1 MGKEIKTFTLI
12 FHLMSVRDVVY
23 EKIFQGINYL
33 SRFFRRGYRE
43 EGIELEP
50 SLSPYSKRFDPE
62 NNRIL
67 IDGVISRSLEEDE

>member
-1 MGKEIKTFTLI
+1 
-12 FHLMSVRDVVY
+12 MSVRDVVY

-33 SRFFRRGYRE
+33 SRLFRRDYRE

-50 SLSPYSKRFDPE
+50 PLSPYSKKFDLE

-67 IDGVISRSLEEDE
+67 IDGVISRPLEEDQ